1 MNAKQNSL
9 AAVAM
14 IVIGGLMLLMG
25 GAAEMLLQ
33 IAVFAIG
40 IALVV
45 LGVIDLL
52 QKKLAEGAI
61 KAIIGLVVFLLAY
74 LVPEIFMY
82 VLSAVLI
89 LYGAYLVYGVIKAQ
103 PKGALNWV
111 LALLM
116 PVLIVVAGILL
127 FFASE
132 VVITILASVLIVA
145 GWLVIINDYV
155 INK

>member
-33 IAVFAIG
+33 VAVFAIR

-52 QKKLAEGAI
+52 QKKWAEGAI

-74 LVPEIFMY
+74 LKPEIFMY

-132 VVITILASVLIVA
+132 VVITILASLLIVA
-145 GWLVIINDYV
+145 GWLVIVNDYV

>member
-1 MNAKQNSL
+1 MNAKQNSF

-89 LYGAYLVYGVIKAQ
+89 LYGLYLVYGVIKAQ

-132 VVITILASVLIVA
+132 VVMTILASVLIVA

>member
-52 QKKLAEGAI
+52 QKKWAEGAI

-74 LVPEIFMY
+74 LKPEIFMY

-132 VVITILASVLIVA
+132 VVMTILASVLIVA

>member
-25 GAAEMLLQ
+25 GAAEMFLQ

-52 QKKLAEGAI
+52 QKKWAEGAI

-74 LVPEIFMY
+74 LNPEIFMY

-116 PVLIVVAGILL
+116 PVLIVIAGILL

-132 VVITILASVLIVA
+132 VVMTILASVLIVA

>member
-25 GAAEMLLQ
+25 GAAEMFLQ

-52 QKKLAEGAI
+52 QKKWAEGAI

-74 LVPEIFMY
+74 LKPEIFMY

-116 PVLIVVAGILL
+116 PVLSVVAGILL

-132 VVITILASVLIVA
+132 VVMTILASVLIVA

>member
-1 MNAKQNSL
+1 K
-9 AAVAM
+9 
-14 IVIGGLMLLMG
+14 
-25 GAAEMLLQ
+25 
-33 IAVFAIG
+33 
-40 IALVV
+40 
-45 LGVIDLL
+45 
-52 QKKLAEGAI
+52 
-61 KAIIGLVVFLLAY
+61 
-74 LVPEIFMY
+74 PEIFMY

-132 VVITILASVLIVA
+132 VVMTILASVLIVA

>member
-52 QKKLAEGAI
+52 QKKWAEGAI
-61 KAIIGLVVFLLAY
+61 KAVIGLVVFLLAY
-74 LVPEIFMY
+74 LKPEIFMY

-89 LYGAYLVYGVIKAQ
+89 LYGLYLVYGVIKAQ

-132 VVITILASVLIVA
+132 VVMTILASVLIVA

>member
-25 GAAEMLLQ
+25 GAAEMFLK

-52 QKKLAEGAI
+52 QKKWAEGAI

-74 LVPEIFMY
+74 LKPEIFMY

-132 VVITILASVLIVA
+132 VVMTILASVLIVA

>member
-45 LGVIDLL
+45 LGVIDLF
-52 QKKLAEGAI
+52 QKKWAEGAI

-74 LVPEIFMY
+74 LKPEIFMY

-116 PVLIVVAGILL
+116 PVLIAVAGILL

-132 VVITILASVLIVA
+132 VVMTILASVLIVA
-145 GWLVIINDYV
+145 GWLVIVNDYV

>member
-25 GAAEMLLQ
+25 GAAEMFLQ

-52 QKKLAEGAI
+52 QKKWAEGAI

-74 LVPEIFMY
+74 LKPEIFMY

-127 FFASE
+127 FFASP
-132 VVITILASVLIVA
+132 VVMTILASILIVA
-145 GWLVIINDYV
+145 GWLVIINEYV

>member
-25 GAAEMLLQ
+25 GAAEMFLQ

-52 QKKLAEGAI
+52 QKKWAEGAI

-74 LVPEIFMY
+74 LKPEIFMY

-132 VVITILASVLIVA
+132 VVITILASLLIVA
-145 GWLVIINDYV
+145 GWLVIVNDYV

>member
-25 GAAEMLLQ
+25 GAAEMFLQ

-52 QKKLAEGAI
+52 QKKWAEGAI

-74 LVPEIFMY
+74 LKPEIFMY

-116 PVLIVVAGILL
+116 PVLIVIAGILL

-132 VVITILASVLIVA
+132 VVMTILASVLIVA

>member
-89 LYGAYLVYGVIKAQ
+89 LYGLYLVYGVIKAQ

-132 VVITILASVLIVA
+132 VVMTILASVLIVA

>member
-25 GAAEMLLQ
+25 GAAEMLLK

-52 QKKLAEGAI
+52 QKKWAEGAI

-74 LVPEIFMY
+74 LKPEIFMY

-116 PVLIVVAGILL
+116 PVLIAVAGILL

>member
-25 GAAEMLLQ
+25 GAAEMFLQ

-52 QKKLAEGAI
+52 QKKWAEGAI

-74 LVPEIFMY
+74 LKPEIFMY

-132 VVITILASVLIVA
+132 VVMTILASVLIVA

>member
-52 QKKLAEGAI
+52 QKKWAEGAI

-74 LVPEIFMY
+74 LKPEIFMY

-89 LYGAYLVYGVIKAQ
+89 LYGVYLVYGVIKAQ

-116 PVLIVVAGILL
+116 PVLIAVAGILL

-132 VVITILASVLIVA
+132 VVMTILASVLIVA